1 MGGHGDRSFSVPASR
16 IRSVLKVDSDTELE
30 TDTCPERA
38 VILRVWV
45 KKAPIN
51 GPDGPDGLDSYEL
64 EPEAALELAERLVE
78 TARLVVVRRIMN
90 S

>member
-51 GPDGPDGLDSYEL
+51 GPDGLDSYEL